1 MEDKKNAVFLKRLLA
16 YLLDFLLI
24 SMAAS
29 LLSIPFIDTS
39 NEEKLNHQL
48 VEMTEKYKDKE
59 ISINTFV
66 NEYSSLYYDIS
77 RNQGVTMFI
86 TLVIEILYFIV
97 FQLYNDGQT
106 IGKKL
111 MKIKIVSNDGELTM
125 NTMIARSFLINSILL
140 HLITIICITF
150 LTVPMNYL
158 YVVGS
163 FEMIQAIFIF
173 ITVIMVMYS
182 KEKRGAHDR
191 ITNTTVINC

>member
-150 LTVPMNYL
+150 LTIPLNYL

-163 FEMIQAIFIF
+163 FEMIQGLFI
-173 ITVIMVMYS
+173 IVTVLMVMYS
-182 KEKRGAHDR
+182 KE
-191 ITNTTVINC
+191 

>member
-150 LTVPMNYL
+150 LTIPLNYL

-163 FEMIQAIFIF
+163 FEMIQGLFI
-173 ITVIMVMYS
+173 IVTVLMVMYS
-182 KEKRGAHDR
+182 KDKRGAHDR
-191 ITNTTVINC
+191 ITNTSVINC

>member
-150 LTVPMNYL
+150 LTIPLNYL

-163 FEMIQAIFIF
+163 FEMIQGLFI
-173 ITVIMVMYS
+173 IVTVLMVMYS
-182 KEKRGAHDR
+182 KDRRGAHDR
-191 ITNTTVINC
+191 ITNTSVINC